1 MGQRVHLQLSEVVQ
15 NPDVEVTLRHVPIVE
30 SEDPTD
36 GNRQLVAIVAAYGVE
51 IMFDAELYEGKI
63 FLEMDFNQWSS
74 SFGDKYKFVSSLGC
88 SFTVN

>member
-30 SEDPTD
+30 SSDSTD

-74 SFGDKYKFVSSLGC
+74 SFEEKYKFVASLGC

>member
-15 NPDVEVTLRHVPIVE
+15 NPDVEVTLRHVAIVE
-30 SEDPTD
+30 PEGIENGDKC
-36 GNRQLVAIVAAYGVE
+36 LVAVVSAYGVE
-51 IMFDAELYEGKI
+51 FMFDADLYEGKI

-74 SFGDKYKFVSSLGC
+74 SFEEKYKFVASLGC

>member
-15 NPDVEVTLRHVPIVE
+15 NPNVEVTLRHVPIVE
-30 SEDPTD
+30 SEDPID
-36 GNRQLVAIVAAYGVE
+36 GNKQLVAIVAAYGVE

-63 FLEMDFNQWSS
+63 FLETDFNQWSS
-74 SFGDKYKFVSSLGC
+74 SFGEKYKFVASLGC